1 MDICPR
7 VRAARPPNAPP
18 RKGTGRRGRLLAGF
32 LLMPAA
38 HLDDGRNSTSAGRPV
53 SARATLPFKG
63 PSPRSKRRAA
73 TSSASPD
80 CRILAIRK
88 HARWP
93 ALPTDLEHSRA
104 TGRRPER
111 PRGRRDRSR
120 RKRAV
125 ASRPDDNNSQ
135 DSVNSC
141 HRDESWWHPGMSSPP
156 NPGAAALAR
165 TSARDRSAETPAF
178 ELVDRILQQRL
189 PVVAPR
195 LDAPL
200 ACQSTSSSGTRRVGI
215 CSFGSTATAPPDTAG
230 R

>member
-1 MDICPR
+1 
-7 VRAARPPNAPP
+7 
-18 RKGTGRRGRLLAGF
+18 
-32 LLMPAA
+32 MPAA
-38 HLDDGRNSTSAGRPV
+38 HLDDGRNSTSAGAARQRESDAPV
-53 SARATLPFKG
+53 QR

-200 ACQSTSSSGTRRVGI
+200 GDRVPEHQLQRNAPRRV
-215 CSFGSTATAPPDTAG
+215 CSFGSTATAPPDNSWALTCTCASGYRYAVVG